1 MPAGSDRLTNRQRRT
16 RKDLLQAGARLVQD
30 GTTPSMDE
38 VAEAALVSRATAY
51 RYFPNVEALLVE
63 AALDTAVP
71 DPHSLF
77 AEDGSSDP
85 EQRVDRA
92 EAALHEMVIRN
103 EVPLRLMLIQSLQQA
118 LKGADSTVPIRQNR
132 RIPLIEAALRPAR
145 GRLAPEVYD
154 RLCAAL
160 AMIFGTESMVV
171 FRDVLRIDPDRARD
185 VKSWALTVLVRAA
198 LAESQVASAAT
209 PGSVLPS
216 IHSRNA
222 PPAAET

>member
-1 MPAGSDRLTNRQRRT
+1 MAERQRLTNRQLRT
-16 RKDLLQAGARLVQD
+16 RKDLLRAAARLVAE
-30 GTTPSMDE
+30 GRAPAMEE

-71 DPHSLF
+71 DPHALF
-77 AEDGSSDP
+77 AEDGSTDP
-85 EQRVDRA
+85 EERVDRA
-92 EAALHEMVIRN
+92 EAALHEMAFRN
-103 EVPLRLMLIQSLQQA
+103 EVPLRLMLVQTLQQA
-118 LKGADSTVPIRQNR
+118 LKAGDGSVPIRQNR
-132 RIPLIEAALRPAR
+132 RIPLIEAALKPVR
-145 GRLAPEVYD
+145 GNLGPEAYD

-160 AMIFGTESMVV
+160 AVIFGTESMVV
-171 FRDVLRIDPDRARD
+171 FRDVLRVDADRARE
-185 VKSWALTVLVRAA
+185 VKSWAIKVLVRAA

-209 PGSVLPS
+209 PGRVLPS